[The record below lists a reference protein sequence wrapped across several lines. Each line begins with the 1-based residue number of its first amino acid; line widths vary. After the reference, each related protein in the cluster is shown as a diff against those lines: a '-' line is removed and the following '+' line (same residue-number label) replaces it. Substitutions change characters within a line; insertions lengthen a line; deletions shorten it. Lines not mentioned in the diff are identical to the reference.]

1 MGQIEIALFFGLLLL
16 KFRNIDSVLWI
27 MESMVLFTS
36 MVPLVLYITILLLN
50 GYLMAFKMFVLPV
63 AVVFLRFIFPLFSIC
78 VLCMFSQLYSECH
91 NMYAYCKCIV
101 TNYENIVHEKLIHV
115 VDVKQ
120 IYTSI

>member
-1 MGQIEIALFFGLLLL
+1 
-16 KFRNIDSVLWI
+16 
-27 MESMVLFTS
+27 MESIVLFTS

-101 TNYENIVHEKLIHV
+101 TNYGNIVHEKLIHV

>member
-1 MGQIEIALFFGLLLL
+1 M
-16 KFRNIDSVLWI
+16 KFRNIDPVLWI

-101 TNYENIVHEKLIHV
+101 TNYGNIVHEKLIHV